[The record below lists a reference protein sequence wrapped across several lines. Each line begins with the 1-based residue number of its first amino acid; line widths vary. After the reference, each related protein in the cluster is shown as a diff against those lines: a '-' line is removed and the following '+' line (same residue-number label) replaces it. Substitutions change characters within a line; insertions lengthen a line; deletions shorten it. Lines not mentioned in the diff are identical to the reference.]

1 MEKNGNIGRVCRYC
15 SRKATAYAGD
25 VPVCDYHNGHD
36 KKASAPKSL
45 KDVEANGANPKGL
58 K

>member
-15 SRKATAYAGD
+15 SCKAVKYDGD
-25 VPVCDYHNGHD
+25 VPVCEVHSHGVG
-36 KKASAPKSL
+36 KQASAKASL
-45 KDVEANGANPKGL
+45 KDLEANGPKEQ

>member
-15 SRKATAYAGD
+15 SGKAVAYEDG
-25 VPVCDYHNGHD
+25 VPVCKDHQGFS
-36 KKASAPKSL
+36 KEASGAPAPKL
-45 KDVEANGANPKGL
+45 KDLEANGL